1 MEYYA
6 RKAKV
11 AASCHQLRQ
20 TMATQM
26 LNADAQMVCI
36 QRTLTETYGWGWG
49 SFQCR
54 LKSRIS
60 STGA

>member
-36 QRTLTETYGWGWG
+36 QRTLTETYGWG
-49 SFQCR
+49 
-54 LKSRIS
+54 
-60 STGA
+60 